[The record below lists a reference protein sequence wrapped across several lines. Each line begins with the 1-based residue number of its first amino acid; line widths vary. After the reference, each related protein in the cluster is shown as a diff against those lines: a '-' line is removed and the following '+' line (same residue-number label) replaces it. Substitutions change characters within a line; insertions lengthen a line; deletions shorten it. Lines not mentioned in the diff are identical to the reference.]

1 MELELNYDF
10 KWKTKQKNK
19 KTYSIKLVTSHLGFF
34 RLFLRHL
41 LGDMEDTIHRTK
53 HTAFALWDI
62 LSKQGRVYLTNQDY
76 KCWKARRVI
85 VVLQEST
92 RMGTR
97 KKYMKLNVFSLES
110 KEMIT
115 GKIYFSIHYVPST
128 FLMLYML
135 TLIHIIVQ
143 WVGNII
149 LNLIEG
155 GQWVLEKLNL
165 GPHCR

>member
-10 KWKTKQKNK
+10 VENKTKTK
-19 KTYSIKLVTSHLGFF
+19 KKRGPIKLVTSHLGFF

-97 KKYMKLNVFSLES
+97 KKYMKLNVLSLES

-115 GKIYFSIHYVPST
+115 GKIYLVFIMYQAL
-128 FLMLYML
+128 F
-135 TLIHIIVQ
+135 
-143 WVGNII
+143 
-149 LNLIEG
+149 
-155 GQWVLEKLNL
+155 
-165 GPHCR
+165 